1 MILRPSQCDIKEISI
16 SNNNKDFSYDIGQ
29 GLMDFVHSIDIYESI
44 YTPYITADVNMVDGA
59 NLKERLNLSG
69 GENFKIKFLGYGNDQ
84 PLEYN
89 LKLGEIGGVIPAQN
103 LRSKAYTMRM
113 YSGEYILNSAKTVA
127 KSYSTSTKNIIED
140 IIGGVLGSQSKV
152 FVEPT
157 KDLPVVVIPY
167 MNPFTAISFV
177 RQRSVS
183 AKDVSTPILFFENQY
198 GYFFTTVEA
207 LFNNGGAGSSEVQSF
222 FQREAI
228 STNVKG
234 SEGTVSDINAHK
246 LFANYTVKTPVDVV
260 NLLDEGGLNCVISD
274 FDLNTK
280 RYQRRVFSNAPG
292 NKSFVDFA
300 GGTNSLLTNKINE
313 EYAPFAG
320 KSFMVPFAKYKDS
333 TNPTIDFM
341 YDSLAEKYSYTNLL
355 TQQKTYVDIPGNT
368 KITAGSIISL
378 DIPRHQALL
387 NGKEKNEVDSGKY
400 LVSSVRHSINVLV
413 DSKYDTH
420 LELIRYGRGTL
431 ST

>member
-1 MILRPSQCDIKEISI
+1 MILRPSQCDIKEVSI
-16 SNNNKDFSYDIGQ
+16 TSNDKVTTYDISSGILNFIQ
-29 GLMDFVHSIDIYESI
+29 TIDIYESI
-44 YTPYITADVNMVDGA
+44 HTPYIIADVSMIDGA

-69 GENFKIKFLGYGNDQ
+69 GEIFKIKFLGYGNDH
-84 PLEYN
+84 PLQYN
-89 LKLGEIGGVIPAQN
+89 LKLGEINGVMTADN
-103 LRSKAYTMRM
+103 LRSKSYSMRM
-113 YSGEYILNSAKTVA
+113 YSSEYILNSAKTVT

-140 IIGGVLGSQSKV
+140 ILKGILETTNSIN
-152 FVEPT
+152 VEPT
-157 KDLPVVVIPY
+157 KDLPVVVIPNL
-167 MNPFTAISFV
+167 NPLTAVSFI

-183 AKDVSTPILFFENQY
+183 AKDVSSPILFFENQY

-207 LFNNGGAGSSEVQSF
+207 IFNNGGAGSSDIQSF

-234 SEGTVSDINAHK
+234 PEGTVSDINAHK
-246 LFANYTVKTPVDVV
+246 LFANYTVKTPVDITS
-260 NLLDEGGLNCVISD
+260 LLDDGGLNCVISD

-280 RYQRRVFSNAPG
+280 QYRRRVFSNTPK

-300 GGTNSLLTNKINE
+300 GGANSLLTEKINE
-313 EYAPFAG
+313 EYAKYAG
-320 KSFMVPFAKYKDS
+320 KGFMIPFAKYKDT
-333 TNPTIDFM
+333 TNPTTNFL
-341 YDSLAEKYSYTNLL
+341 YDSLAEKYSYTNLI
-355 TQQKTYVDIPGNT
+355 TQQKIYVDIPGNT
-368 KITAGSIISL
+368 KISAGSIINL
-378 DIPRHQALL
+378 EIPRHQALF
-387 NGKEKNEVDSGKY
+387 NGKEKNEVESGKY